1 MSVLIKNALGSAQCV
16 QLCFS
21 SSGILSFPLQLKDR
35 SLLLCK
41 ASFSF
46 NYIAL
51 DLPQRI
57 IDEGLVHQCAQL
69 APPISSFSVNLS
81 SVPTFPP
88 PPLFGQSQ
96 SHAPGRLK
104 LLEPAEH
111 CAGAGLGFLVWRFFR
126 AASSIE
132 GYRLVPRCHC
142 GRAAARARC
151 HACQHSAIVLDPV
164 RPSGACLRLASHS
177 LRSSHA
183 REDRALTVKQPTSQR
198 LHRSNR
204 GAIKY

>member
-1 MSVLIKNALGSAQCV
+1 MSVLIKNTLGSAQCV

-21 SSGILSFPLQLKDR
+21 GSGILSFALQLVDR

-69 APPISSFSVNLS
+69 APPISSFPINLS
-81 SVPTFPP
+81 SVSTFP
-88 PPLFGQSQ
+88 L
-96 SHAPGRLK
+96 
-104 LLEPAEH
+104 
-111 CAGAGLGFLVWRFFR
+111 
-126 AASSIE
+126 
-132 GYRLVPRCHC
+132 
-142 GRAAARARC
+142 AAAHRKETSPPRG
-151 HACQHSAIVLDPV
+151 I
-164 RPSGACLRLASHS
+164 SG
-177 LRSSHA
+177 
-183 REDRALTVKQPTSQR
+183 
-198 LHRSNR
+198 LHRSSR

>member
-1 MSVLIKNALGSAQCV
+1 MSVLIKNTLGSAQCV

-81 SVPTFPP
+81 SVPTFPLATAFRP
-88 PPLFGQSQ
+88 KPIS
-96 SHAPGRLK
+96 
-104 LLEPAEH
+104 
-111 CAGAGLGFLVWRFFR
+111 CAGQIK
-126 AASSIE
+126 AA
-132 GYRLVPRCHC
+132 
-142 GRAAARARC
+142 
-151 HACQHSAIVLDPV
+151 
-164 RPSGACLRLASHS
+164 
-177 LRSSHA
+177 
-183 REDRALTVKQPTSQR
+183 
-198 LHRSNR
+198 
-204 GAIKY
+204 